1 MEGMNMENIL
11 NPSTEST
18 DAKIEP
24 VVVEDENPKEIATPG
39 EIPATSPVAPETKE
53 EHQEKVENDSTV
65 VTALRAEIDR
75 IRAKNREYEERLKPV
90 QQPALQQPEGEAKTF
105 WDDPEGAITQAVT
118 GVRQEMTARILDISE
133 ASARARHADYN
144 DKFNVFA
151 ELVSKNPH
159 IYQTMLAQPDPAEW
173 AYQTAARQ
181 TVMQD
186 IGDPLEYRSKIEQ
199 EIRAQIALEKTEE
212 DKKKADA
219 MIADKLPRSFSETR
233 NVGTGDKTT
242 QFNPNIPMKDILASK
257 KK

>member
-1 MEGMNMENIL
+1 MSEMNMDNIL
-11 NPSTEST
+11 NPSTEVETPEVINEVEKPAEKPTGEEVAASP
-18 DAKIEP
+18 AVIEEKP
-24 VVVEDENPKEIATPG
+24 AEKPEIKADDT
-39 EIPATSPVAPETKE
+39 ET
-53 EHQEKVENDSTV
+53 

-75 IRAKNREYEERLKPV
+75 IRAKNREYETMLKPP
-90 QQPALQQPEGEAKTF
+90 QAQHQAPQQQPEGEPKTF
-105 WDDPEGAITQAVT
+105 WDDPEGTIAQAVT

-181 TVMQD
+181 AVMQD

-199 EIRAQIALEKTEE
+199 EIRAQIALEKAEE
-212 DKKKADA
+212 DKKKADE

-242 QFNPNIPMKDILASK
+242 QFNPNIPMKDILAPK